1 MSVDIEEFKI
11 SRTFDA
17 PRDLVW
23 KLHTE
28 CEHLKNWWGPKGFVM
43 THCKMDLQPG
53 GTFHYGMHPPNNES
67 TVMWGK
73 FVFREVDRPEKLV
86 YVVSF
91 SDENA
96 GITRHPMS
104 DTWPLEMLNTTVF
117 TEEDGRTTVSISGL
131 PINATDEEIR
141 TYDAG
146 RTSMRQGFTGTYDHF
161 EEYLATVKQAK

>member
-1 MSVDIEEFKI
+1 MSVEIDEFKI

-17 PRDLVW
+17 PRELIW

-43 THCKMDLQPG
+43 THCKIHLKPG

-67 TVMWGK
+67 MVMWGK

-96 GITRHPMS
+96 GIARHPLS
-104 DTWPLEMLNTTVF
+104 TTWPLEMLNTTEF
-117 TEEDGRTTVSISGL
+117 TEVDGRTTVTISGL

-141 TYDAG
+141 TFDAG
-146 RTSMRQGFTGTYDHF
+146 RNGMRQGFTWTYDHF
-161 EEYLATVKQAK
+161 EEYLATVRQER

>member
-1 MSVDIEEFKI
+1 MSAEFEKFKI
-11 SRTFDA
+11 SRTFNA
-17 PRDLVW
+17 PRELVW

-43 THCKMDLQPG
+43 THCKVDLQPG
-53 GTFHYGMHPPNNES
+53 GIFHYGMCPANNES
-67 TVMWGK
+67 MVMWGR

-96 GITRHPMS
+96 GITRHPLS
-104 DTWPLEMLNTTVF
+104 ETWPLEVLNTTEF
-117 TEEDGRTTVSISGL
+117 SEEDGRTTVTISGF

-141 TYDAG
+141 TFEVG
-146 RTSMRQGFTGTYDHF
+146 RDSMRQGFKGTYDHF
-161 EEYLATVKQAK
+161 EDYLATVRQAK

>member
-1 MSVDIEEFKI
+1 MSSEIEEFKI

-17 PRDLVW
+17 PRELVW

-43 THCKMDLQPG
+43 NHCKMDLQPG
-53 GTFHYGMHPPNNES
+53 GMFHYGMHPANNES
-67 TVMWGK
+67 MVMWGR
-73 FVFREVDRPEKLV
+73 FVFLEVERPEKLV

-104 DTWPLEMLNTTVF
+104 STWPLEVLNTTEF
-117 TEEDGRTTVSISGL
+117 TEEEGRTKVTISGQ
-131 PINATDEEIR
+131 PINATDEEIS
-141 TYDAG
+141 TFDTG
-146 RTSMRQGFTGTYDHF
+146 RNSMRQGFAGTYHHF
-161 EEYLATVKQAK
+161 EEYLASVRQSM